1 MTHRVSVLVV
11 LAAASTAFA
20 QEKVDIRPGVKAGSK
35 ITRTTDIEGAGTMS
49 LDSGGVK
56 KDFETTMATGETAA
70 EEVLEA
76 KAGRPVKLRRF
87 YHRKLSTFK
96 VPAADRE
103 DRTDS
108 SLTGRVLTVTN
119 RDGKTSSTCDDPN
132 VDPKDLARE
141 GMNDEWDFP
150 LDSGRP
156 VGAGDE
162 WEPDAKLV
170 KAWSEGR
177 RRKLEEAKLKCRL
190 AEFTEAAGQ
199 RCARIEVELASKGT
213 TAASEKSPEQK
224 IEWTLK
230 GSVWFGLEAG
240 RVVKFELEGGLKLE
254 WDTAPPGRAAEH
266 WTNILKLTMKGTSTP
281 GEAAFEKRPGEESD
295 K

>member
-1 MTHRVSVLVV
+1 MTHRVIVLVF

-20 QEKVDIRPGVKAGSK
+20 QDRVEIRPGVKAGSK

-70 EEVLEA
+70 EEVLEV

-96 VPAADRE
+96 VPAADKE

-108 SLTGRVLTVTN
+108 SLTGRVLTVTS
-119 RDGKTSSTCDDPN
+119 RDGKTACTCDDPN

-141 GMNDEWDFP
+141 GLNDEWDFP
-150 LDSGRP
+150 LDSGKP

-170 KAWSEGR
+170 RAWSEGR
-177 RRKLEEAKLKCRL
+177 KRKLEEAKLKCRL
-190 AEFTEAAGQ
+190 AEFARAAGQ
-199 RCARIEVELASKGT
+199 RCARIEVELTSKGT

-240 RVVKFELEGGLKLE
+240 RVVQFDLEGALEFE
-254 WDTAPPGRAAEH
+254 WDAAPPGRAAEH
-266 WTNILKLTMKGTSTP
+266 WTNTMKLKMKGTATP
-281 GEAAFEKRPGEESD
+281 GEAEFEIKPD